1 MSSEQP
7 KLEHITLKNLQ
18 GMSVALTNFG
28 ARITA
33 INFPVQGVCKPMVL
47 GYDSLDGFLDDPFY
61 LGATCGRVCNRVA
74 GGRFQIAGQT
84 YQLPQNDGENCL
96 HGGIEN
102 FSFRYWAIDEETLSD
117 TFVRFKLLSQDGDQ
131 GFPGELSISVT
142 YQLNDDNALS
152 IQYEANTHKTTA
164 VNMTNHAYF
173 NLGEDNCLDLHL
185 QLFSHEIL
193 EIDQQNIPTGNMLSV
208 ENTPFDF
215 TKEVLFSSSS
225 PNSSYSPSSSYR
237 TIGQHFNTED
247 SNGESLSKGFDHCFV
262 LEQKLLE
269 STTSSNDLLSKPSA
283 ILTSLKNKIRLS
295 LFTDQNAVQFYT
307 GYYLD
312 KPFSAF
318 KGLCLEAQNH
328 TDAENHAHFP
338 SNILEPNNT
347 YKKHI
352 VYQFDAIT

>member
-1 MSSEQP
+1 MSIEKSN
-7 KLEHITLKNLQ
+7 LDVITLTNKQ

-33 INFPVQGVCKPMVL
+33 INFPVHGVSTPMVL
-47 GYDSLDGFLDDPFY
+47 GYQNLDAFLDDPFY

-74 GGRFQIAGQT
+74 GGRFQIAEQT
-84 YQLPQNDGENCL
+84 YQLPQNDGDNCL

-102 FSFRYWAIDEETLSD
+102 FSFRYWAIDEGALSD
-117 TFVRFKLLSQDGDQ
+117 TSVRFTLVSQDGDQ

-142 YQLNDDNALS
+142 YELNDDNALS
-152 IQYEANTHKTTA
+152 IQYEAHTDKPTA

-173 NLGEDNCLDLHL
+173 NLGEENCLDLHL

-193 EIDQQNIPTGNMLSV
+193 EIDQHNIPTGNMLSV
-208 ENTPFDF
+208 ENSPFDF
-215 TKEVLFSSSS
+215 SKQALNSSSS
-225 PNSSYSPSSSYR
+225 SSV
-237 TIGQHFNTED
+237 IGQHFAVD
-247 SNGESLSKGFDHCFV
+247 GSNENSLSKGFDHCFV
-262 LEQKLLE
+262 LDQSLLE
-269 STTSSNDLLSKPSA
+269 MPSSDDFVLSKPSA
-283 ILTSLKNKIRLS
+283 ILTSIKNKIRLS
-295 LFTDQNAVQFYT
+295 LYTDQNAVQFYT

-312 KPFSAF
+312 EPFSAF

-352 VYQFDAIT
+352 VYKFDAIA